1 MSERELL
8 QIRKIMD
15 TVRPDDIVGV
25 IVDIL
30 RSGYAVESTIARG
43 VPSDNYGNNV
53 WIQLMRERLQ

>member
-1 MSERELL
+1 
-8 QIRKIMD
+8 MD

-53 WIQLMRERLQ
+53 WIQLMR